1 MNDLFN
7 GLPQPK
13 TATQEVLL
21 SLILQGSV
29 SIFDFAWMSGFRTR
43 ISNLKLDY
51 NLNISTEKLKKIN
64 KFGNTYSYCQHS
76 ILESEKQDAIDLYYE
91 LWSKTK

>member
-13 TATQEVLL
+13 TSTQEVLL
-21 SLILQGSV
+21 TLILQGNV
-29 SIFDFAWMSGFRTR
+29 SIFDFPYLSGFRTR

-51 NLNISTEKLKKIN
+51 NLDIQTEKKTKEN
-64 KFGNTYSYCQHS
+64 KFKNTYTYAYHT
-76 ILESEKQDAIDLYYE
+76 LPESEKQKAIDLYNE
-91 LWSKTK
+91 LNSRSK

>member
-13 TATQEVLL
+13 TSTQEVLL
-21 SLILQGSV
+21 TLITQGNV
-29 SIFDFAWMSGFRTR
+29 SIFDFPYLSGFRTR

-51 NLNISTEKLKKIN
+51 NLDIQTEKKTKEN
-64 KFGNTYSYCQHS
+64 KFKNTYTYAYHT
-76 ILESEKQDAIDLYYE
+76 LPETEKQKAIDLYNE
-91 LWSKTK
+91 LNSRSK